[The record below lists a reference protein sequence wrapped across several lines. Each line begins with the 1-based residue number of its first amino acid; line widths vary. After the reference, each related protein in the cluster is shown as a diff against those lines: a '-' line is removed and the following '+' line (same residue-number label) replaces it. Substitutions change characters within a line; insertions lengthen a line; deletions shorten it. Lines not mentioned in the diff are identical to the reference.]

1 MIMSSWVIDGH
12 GEQSDVTGKNSK
24 RDVCVLI
31 QCFFSPKILWRRN
44 KNSSCLTMWELG
56 EKNLLIGWNSMS
68 DLQEEK
74 KADKLSYLGI
84 FVQEGV

>member
-1 MIMSSWVIDGH
+1 
-12 GEQSDVTGKNSK
+12 
-24 RDVCVLI
+24 
-31 QCFFSPKILWRRN
+31 
-44 KNSSCLTMWELG
+44 MWELG

-68 DLQEEK
+68 ALQEEK